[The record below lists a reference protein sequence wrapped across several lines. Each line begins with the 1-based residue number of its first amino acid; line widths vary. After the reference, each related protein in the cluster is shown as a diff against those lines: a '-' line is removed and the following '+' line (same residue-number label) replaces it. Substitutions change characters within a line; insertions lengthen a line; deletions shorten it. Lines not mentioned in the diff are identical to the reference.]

1 MKLRPDMPI
10 AQRIAIIEE
19 ALALALDLGPEVS
32 VGPSD
37 DPGALYVWVPSP
49 PYSEDFR
56 PGYSLYQ
63 IARELE
69 RLLS

>member
-10 AQRIAIIEE
+10 AQRVSIIED
-19 ALALALDLGPEVS
+19 ALALALDLGPEMS
-32 VGPSD
+32 VE
-37 DPGALYVWVPSP
+37 PGLYPGELCVWVLNG
-49 PYSEDFR
+49 PYEDTRSGF
-56 PGYSLYQ
+56 SLHQ